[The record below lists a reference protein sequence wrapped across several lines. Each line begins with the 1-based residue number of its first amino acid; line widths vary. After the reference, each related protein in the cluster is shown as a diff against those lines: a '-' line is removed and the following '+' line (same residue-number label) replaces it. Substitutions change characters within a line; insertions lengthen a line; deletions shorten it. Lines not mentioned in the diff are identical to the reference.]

1 MVKGLVQYVPNKQI
15 ADDRRPI
22 RAGVRLL
29 GGRQP
34 AHRLVWVGQGMYG
47 DLPVT
52 SRLEITE
59 FAPYSPRLSC
69 QQADGLQNEGFQRK
83 LRSGVSALKSEESA
97 YHIS

>member
-1 MVKGLVQYVPNKQI
+1 MVKGLIQYVPNKQI

-34 AHRLVWVGQGMYG
+34 AHGLVWVGQGMYR

-52 SRLEITE
+52 FRLEITG
-59 FAPYSPRLSC
+59 FAPYPPSLLP
-69 QQADGLQNEGFQRK
+69 AAGGLQNEGFQRK
-83 LRSGVSALKSEESA
+83 LRQQCVRIEE
-97 YHIS
+97 